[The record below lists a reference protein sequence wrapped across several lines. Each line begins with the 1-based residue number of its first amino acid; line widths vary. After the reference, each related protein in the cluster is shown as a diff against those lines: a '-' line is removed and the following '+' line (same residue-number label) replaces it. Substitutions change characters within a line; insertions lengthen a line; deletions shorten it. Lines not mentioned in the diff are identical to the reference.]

1 MVTLPNDFPPAAR
14 PCRKGPISER
24 MDTKAVAA
32 FIQKENLGP
41 KAGSAGRL
49 GAKNP
54 KEAVLNCAGPRGKH
68 PNMRASV
75 LVFTGLPRELAV
87 VTGA

>member
-1 MVTLPNDFPPAAR
+1 MSWNVQELVTLPNDFPPAAR

-41 KAGSAGRL
+41 KAGRL

-54 KEAVLNCAGPRGKH
+54 KESDLII
-68 PNMRASV
+68 
-75 LVFTGLPRELAV
+75 
-87 VTGA
+87 

>member
-1 MVTLPNDFPPAAR
+1 MSWYVQELVALPKDFPPAAR

-54 KEAVLNCAGPRGKH
+54 KESDLII
-68 PNMRASV
+68 
-75 LVFTGLPRELAV
+75 
-87 VTGA
+87 